1 MSAAILG
8 KRIERPPY
16 LGALILAT
24 LAYLLTELAFN
35 AHLLDVAGGVSDIHD
50 IEKVEHVG
58 RLISGVAA
66 ALALCGSVVC
76 PALAKR
82 SASAA
87 LYVTVCLVVGAPVVA
102 GVYFGEKALV
112 DALVDRSTAEE
123 RRAAALLS
131 MASHQLRRDGI
142 SVRGIDLSAEVL
154 ATPEGK
160 AFVALFSPIVFQ
172 LPEVEQVVDRQLGAI
187 VRQVVADKLGGLN
200 GYYDS
205 AYAPSLKK
213 MEEFFG
219 RYADAVNRYNKG
231 AGNYAAEAEKAWN
244 SYVAKL
250 RKYGMTPDTVGP
262 AYRDR
267 VRREVRSSGVPV
279 GKNWDPGDQRGFL
292 LAFRDAYQSRLKSGV
307 DEGMRSAGLAP
318 GELPLTLATFDQF
331 LGHPAIQK
339 RWKEQIGAEGV
350 GALRNNMS
358 RAQFD
363 KAVFSPMVERIS
375 KKTISDLTA
384 EAKFF
389 ERGEK
394 MWEMGEE
401 AMRSVVV
408 PPLALGLSILGAIV
422 HLCKVMMYS
431 SRAILPYSRV
441 GMASLALF
449 VALVAAPFAL
459 PNEIT
464 RTETYGNVER
474 IVLESGNHAPH
485 AFRWVIQSQAYAY
498 PINDGVR
505 STLFSAV
512 F

>member
-1 MSAAILG
+1 MTSILG

-24 LAYLLTELAFN
+24 LTYLLTELAFN

-66 ALALCGSVVC
+66 ALALCGSFVC
-76 PALAKR
+76 PMLAR
-82 SASAA
+82 RGATAT
-87 LYVTVCLVVGAPVVA
+87 LYIGVCAIVGAPVVA

-112 DALVDRSTAEE
+112 DALVARSTAEE

-160 AFVALFSPIVFQ
+160 AFVALLSPIVFQ

-200 GYYDS
+200 GYYDK

-219 RYADAVNRYNKG
+219 QYADAVNRYNKS
-231 AGNYAAEAEKAWN
+231 AGSYAAEAEKAWN

-250 RKYGMTPDTVGP
+250 RKYGMTPDNVSP
-262 AYRDR
+262 AYHDR

-279 GKNWDPGDQRGFL
+279 SKSWNPADQRGFL
-292 LAFRDAYQSRLKSGV
+292 LAFRDAYQSRLKAGV
-307 DEGMRSAGLAP
+307 NDGMRSAGLAP
-318 GELPLTLATFDQF
+318 GELPLTLATFEQF

-339 RWKEQIGAEGV
+339 RWKEQIGAEGA
-350 GALRNNMS
+350 GTLRNNMS
-358 RAQFD
+358 RPEFD
-363 KAVFSPMVERIS
+363 KAVFAPMVERIA
-375 KKTISDLTA
+375 KKTIADLTA
-384 EAKFF
+384 EARFF
-389 ERGEK
+389 ERGER
-394 MWEMGEE
+394 MWELGEE
-401 AMRSVVV
+401 AMRAVVV

-422 HLCKVMMYS
+422 HLCKVTMYA

-449 VALVAAPFAL
+449 IALVAAPFGL
-459 PNEIT
+459 TNEIT
-464 RTETYGNVER
+464 ETETYGNVER
-474 IVLESGNHAPH
+474 IVIESGNPAPH
-485 AFRWVIQSQAYAY
+485 AFRWVIQSQSYAY
-498 PINDGVR
+498 PVNDGVR
-505 STLFSAV
+505 KALFKGT

>member
-1 MSAAILG
+1 MTSILG
-8 KRIERPPY
+8 TRIERPPY

-76 PALAKR
+76 PALARR
-82 SASAA
+82 SANVT
-87 LYVTVCLVVGAPVVA
+87 LYIAVCAIVGIPVVA
-102 GVYFGEKALV
+102 SVYFGEKALV
-112 DALVDRSTAEE
+112 DTLVARSTAEE

-172 LPEVEQVVDRQLGAI
+172 LPEVEQVVDRQLGTI

-200 GYYDS
+200 GFYDN

-219 RYADAVNRYNKG
+219 RYGEAVNRYNKG
-231 AGNYAAEAEKAWN
+231 AGSYAAEAEKAWGN
-244 SYVAKL
+244 YVAKL
-250 RKYGMTPDTVGP
+250 RKHGMTPDTVRP
-262 AYRDR
+262 TYRDR

-279 GKNWDPGDQRGFL
+279 GNNWNPGDQRGFL
-292 LAFRDAYQSRLKSGV
+292 LAFRDAYQARLKSGV
-307 DEGMRSAGLAP
+307 EDGMRSAGLAP

-339 RWKEQIGAEGV
+339 RWKEQMGVEGS
-350 GALRNNMS
+350 APLRNNMS
-358 RAQFD
+358 RADFD
-363 KAVFSPMVERIS
+363 KGVFTPMVERIS

-384 EAKFF
+384 EARFF

-422 HLCKVMMYS
+422 HLCKVTMYA

-441 GMASLALF
+441 GVASLALF
-449 VALVAAPFAL
+449 VVLVTTPFAL
-459 PNEIT
+459 PNKIT
-464 RTETYGNVER
+464 GTETYGNVER
-474 IVLESGNHAPH
+474 TVIESGNAVPH
-485 AFRWVIQSQAYAY
+485 AFRWVIQSQSYAY

-505 STLFSAV
+505 STLFAWA